1 MNKFVSLLGIIAL
14 VVLLVAIGPL
24 VTIWALNTL
33 FPSLAIAYT
42 LETWVAV
49 VLLGAFLRANVSIK
63 KDKD

>member
-1 MNKFVSLLGIIAL
+1 MNKFVSLLGIIFL
-14 VVLLVAIGPL
+14 IIVVVVIGPL

>member
-1 MNKFVSLLGIIAL
+1 MNKFITVLGLIA
-14 VVLLVAIGPL
+14 VVVVVIAIGPL

-49 VLLGAFLRANVSIK
+49 VIIGAALRANVSIK
-63 KDKD
+63 KD

>member
-1 MNKFVSLLGIIAL
+1 MNKLITVLGLI
-14 VVLLVAIGPL
+14 VVVVVVIAIGPL

-49 VLLGAFLRANVSIK
+49 VIIGAALRANVSIK
-63 KDKD
+63 KD